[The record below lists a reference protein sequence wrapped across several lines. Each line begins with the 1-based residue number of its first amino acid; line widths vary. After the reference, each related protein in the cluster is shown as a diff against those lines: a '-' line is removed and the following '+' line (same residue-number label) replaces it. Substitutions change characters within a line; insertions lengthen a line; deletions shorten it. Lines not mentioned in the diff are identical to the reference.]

1 MHSGWEESPVSKGP
15 PRVHVRACRS
25 SLRVGASGKVLE
37 PGHCWQ
43 IECGF
48 AIFCFYYL
56 FLSGSV
62 TGPGGWVPPCGDTPD
77 LGFLIPQEANLEQVH
92 LALKAQCSSED
103 VDALVAQLTD
113 ELLADCR

>member
-1 MHSGWEESPVSKGP
+1 MEGSGRFWSQI
-15 PRVHVRACRS
+15 
-25 SLRVGASGKVLE
+25 E
-37 PGHCWQ
+37 PG
-43 IECGF
+43 F
-48 AIFCFYYL
+48 AFSCSDYL

-62 TGPGGWVPPCGDTPD
+62 TGPGGWVPLCGDTAD
-77 LGFLIPQEANLEQVH
+77 LGLLVPQEVNLEQVH